1 MLDKLA
7 TIKSRLARHQF
18 ACFISLCILLAVVM
32 TTISLDLYR
41 KSGAI
46 KLDMS
51 RPGYEKVR
59 SKVEKSRDDQPF
71 ESSGVL
77 NKAAITDFDQRMSK
91 HRKEL
96 KGLGN
101 YDNANISD
109 ESLGLSSSPVTP

>member
-18 ACFISLCILLAVVM
+18 ACFISLCILLAMVM

-51 RPGYEKVR
+51 RPGMKRCEARWRRAETISRLRVR
-59 SKVEKSRDDQPF
+59 VC
-71 ESSGVL
+71 
-77 NKAAITDFDQRMSK
+77 
-91 HRKEL
+91 
-96 KGLGN
+96 
-101 YDNANISD
+101 
-109 ESLGLSSSPVTP
+109 

>member
-1 MLDKLA
+1 MLDKLI

-18 ACFISLCILLAVVM
+18 ACFISLCILLAMVM

-71 ESSGVL
+71 ENSGTL

-96 KGLGN
+96 KNLGN

-109 ESLGLSSSPVTP
+109 ESLGLSSSLATP

>member
-7 TIKSRLARHQF
+7 NIKSRLARHQF
-18 ACFISLCILLAVVM
+18 ACFISLCILLAMVM

-59 SKVEKSRDDQPF
+59 SKVEK
-71 ESSGVL
+71 
-77 NKAAITDFDQRMSK
+77 AAITDFDQRMTK